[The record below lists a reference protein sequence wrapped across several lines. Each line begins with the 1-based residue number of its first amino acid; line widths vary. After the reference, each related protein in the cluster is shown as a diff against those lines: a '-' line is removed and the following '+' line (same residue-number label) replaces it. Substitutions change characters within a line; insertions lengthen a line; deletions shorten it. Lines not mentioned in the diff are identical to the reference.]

1 MRRYSDTKLSK
12 KKLQGDVQRR
22 VIFRYCTTIILSL
35 ILSLPVV
42 AWPAD
47 MLGKQ
52 ALKGLYKTNS
62 YKEIVRA
69 LGGLEEWKNYQSFYL
84 GLSHLQLGNTSS
96 AIQAWK
102 NYVDLEQG
110 SEGGRKISKYL
121 SILIQKEAKQT
132 AKRAVSQERSLSRN
146 FDPKAIAVLPF
157 QNLGDQNYNSLS
169 KGLAEMVITD
179 LSNVKGLMVVER
191 IKMQAILNEL
201 KLSKSALVDQKSA
214 PRLGKLVGAGKITT
228 GSFLDLKGEKMRLD
242 ATVTRTENGTRLT
255 SSDARGSLSNFY
267 RLEKILV
274 IKILNG
280 LGYSLQSLDSRTRL
294 AIEKIHTKNLKAF
307 QHYSEGLDLFDQGKY
322 PEASRS
328 FFLALEEDP
337 RFGLARKSL
346 LNTPIVRLNLTA
358 MVAGAEGTEK
368 GGAAVAE
375 TQAIVSAAKATK
387 STGPSKSS
395 PAAVKKAS
403 SPIPSLPPITQQPVG
418 NGEGSVSATS
428 VPVTIQLQLP

>member
-1 MRRYSDTKLSK
+1 MKPYNNTKSSK
-12 KKLQGDVQRR
+12 KMLQENVSGR

-35 ILSLPVV
+35 IFALPVV
-42 AWPAD
+42 AWSAD
-47 MLGKQ
+47 MLGKK
-52 ALKGLYKTNS
+52 ALKGLYQTNS
-62 YKEIVRA
+62 YKEIVKT
-69 LGGLEEWKNYQSFYL
+69 LDGLEEWKNYQSFYL
-84 GLSHLQLGNTSS
+84 GLSHLRLGNTNS

-121 SILIQKEAKQT
+121 SILIQQEAKET
-132 AKRAVSQERSLSRN
+132 AKMAVNQEKSLSTN

-228 GSFLDLKGEKMRLD
+228 GSFLDLKDEKMRLD
-242 ATVTRTENGTRLT
+242 ATVTRTENGKRLT
-255 SSDARGSLSNFY
+255 SSDASGSLSSFY
-267 RLEKILV
+267 QLEKTLV

-294 AIEKIHTKNLKAF
+294 AIEKVHTKNLKAF
-307 QHYSEGLDLFDQGKY
+307 HHYSDGLNLFDQGKY

-337 RFGLARKSL
+337 QFSLARKSL
-346 LNTPIVRLNLTA
+346 LNTPIAQINLTA
-358 MVAGAEGTEK
+358 MVAGAEGVEK
-368 GGAAVAE
+368 GGAAPEIKISVG
-375 TQAIVSAAKATK
+375 AARLVK
-387 STGPSKSS
+387 STG
-395 PAAVKKAS
+395 AS
-403 SPIPSLPPITQQPVG
+403 NSPIPTLPQITQQPVG
-418 NGEGSVSATS
+418 NGRGAGSTTS